1 MTNWQYLLLSLAV
14 LLVLGAMLHASV
26 VRHKAR
32 KQRDFTRSLE
42 TLLQPKE
49 TIKVICPQRGFR
61 CILTNKRI
69 IFEQKG
75 AFTAFPFKS
84 ITMVQGT
91 NEKGNRTTVPAK
103 MVTLTLKIDKDYVL
117 KNTCPEFI
125 DLAKD
130 LTDKVK
136 KQAERKKK

>member
-14 LLVLGAMLHASV
+14 LLVLGAMLHASI

-84 ITMVQGT
+84 ITKVQGT